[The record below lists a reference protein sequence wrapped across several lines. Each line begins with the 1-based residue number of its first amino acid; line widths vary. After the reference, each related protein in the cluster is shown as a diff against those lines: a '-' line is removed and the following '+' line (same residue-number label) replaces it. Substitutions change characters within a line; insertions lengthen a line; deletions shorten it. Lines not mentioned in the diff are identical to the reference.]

1 LTESETET
9 ECSQEVVSE
18 VFANKLL
25 KNNCILLSLR
35 EPQLELYN
43 YDREVNSFEV
53 WEQYVS
59 AECTDTHISFGIAPD
74 TEVLKGYFKERAELI
89 FNPGRTNASARC
101 STNASDASQIQFS
114 VLREECELPQDNQ
127 CSQSERR
134 TPEAAGIRG
143 SRSLVTCEVSS
154 HQSRQRGIQISGSPD
169 KSSRTLTL
177 NSGLEI
183 GGIDF
188 RGRERFCIRR

>member
-1 LTESETET
+1 M
-9 ECSQEVVSE
+9 SE

-74 TEVLKGYFKERAELI
+74 TEVLKGYFK
-89 FNPGRTNASARC
+89 
-101 STNASDASQIQFS
+101 
-114 VLREECELPQDNQ
+114 V
-127 CSQSERR
+127 
-134 TPEAAGIRG
+134 
-143 SRSLVTCEVSS
+143 SR
-154 HQSRQRGIQISGSPD
+154 H
-169 KSSRTLTL
+169 
-177 NSGLEI
+177 
-183 GGIDF
+183 F
-188 RGRERFCIRR
+188 